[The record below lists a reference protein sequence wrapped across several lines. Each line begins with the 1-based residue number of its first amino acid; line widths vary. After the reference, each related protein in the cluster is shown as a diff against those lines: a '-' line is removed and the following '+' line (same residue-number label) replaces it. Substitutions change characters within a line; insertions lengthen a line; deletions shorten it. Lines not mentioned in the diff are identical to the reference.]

1 MSTNLVDTGP
11 TTVTW
16 TWYVN
21 GDKTDVG
28 SVTVTITDGNGTAVA
43 TAASTTNN
51 ADGTYTYSLAVQTNT
66 TILKFEWTDGTS
78 TQIDTM
84 TVVGGWLYTENAAR
98 AFDDSALTS
107 ASKYPDKDI
116 AAIRQQVTADLATW
130 THRAWVPRYCRVE
143 LPGNGRYGLPLA
155 DAYLRLSDGTPLR
168 ASGFLADIRNIIS
181 VTVGG
186 VTVTTSNVKIIAGE
200 LLRTDATWTQPTTAD
215 PLNVVIEY
223 EYGVDPMTDG
233 SDRIGL
239 LLTRDR
245 LIASNISDR
254 ASSFSDE
261 VGSYQFVT
269 PGVGRAVSNIPE
281 VNRWVMDHQT
291 RVLVF

>member
-1 MSTNLVDTGP
+1 MSTNLVNTGP

-21 GDKTDVG
+21 GTATDVG
-28 SVTVTITDGNGTAVA
+28 TVTVTITDGNGTAVD
-43 TAASTTNN
+43 TAAATTNVG
-51 ADGTYTYSLAVQTNT
+51 DGIYTYTLAVQTNV
-66 TILKFEWTDGTS
+66 TILKFAWTDGTS
-78 TQIDTM
+78 TQTDTM
-84 TVVGGWLYTENAAR
+84 TVVGGWLYTEVAAR
-98 AFDDSALTS
+98 AFDDAALTS
-107 ASKYPDKDI
+107 VSKYSDKKI
-116 AAIRQQVTADLATW
+116 ADIRQQVTADLETW

-143 LPGNGRYGLPLA
+143 LPGNGAYGLPLA
-155 DAYLRLSDGTPLR
+155 AAHVRLSDGTPLR
-168 ASGFLADIRNIIS
+168 ASGFLADIRSIIT

-186 VTVTTSNVKIIAGE
+186 TSVTTSNVKIVAGE
-200 LLRTDATWTQPTTAD
+200 LLRTDSTWTYPTTAN

-223 EYGVDPMTDG
+223 EYGLNPLTDG

-261 VGSYQFVT
+261 PGSYQFVT